1 MHRMLITYRERKN
14 LMKFEEILPE
24 LKNGAKIIREGWGGA
39 EEYVKYIP
47 ETTIDGETMTPYFVI
62 MVTGEGY
69 SMFQPTVCDILAED
83 WKIVA

>member
-1 MHRMLITYRERKN
+1 MHRMLISYEERKKS
-14 LMKFEEILPE
+14 MKFEEILPQFKE
-24 LKNGAKIIREGWGGA
+24 GAKIIRQGWGGA

-47 ETTIDGETMTPYFVI
+47 ETTIDDETMTPYFVI

-83 WKIVA
+83 WMIVE